1 MASGLQS
8 LAVSQL
14 LAIAMP
20 LQTKPL
26 PPAAD
31 LWERYSYNPLTGEL
45 FSRIQPKRKA
55 LGTSKPRAGHLETR
69 LLWCEPQR
77 CAQIHR
83 IIWKWV
89 TGEEPGYTVDH
100 INRVPWDN
108 RFWNLRVAD
117 WSTQMLNR
125 DYSNPNLHINAFK
138 PGNTSNAIGVNQFTR
153 LGPDGKLHPRPSKA

>member
-1 MASGLQS
+1 
-8 LAVSQL
+8 
-14 LAIAMP
+14 MP
-20 LQTKPL
+20 LKSRQL

-45 FSRIQPKRKA
+45 FSRLHPKRKA

-69 LLWCEPQR
+69 LLWTEPPM

-89 TGEEPGYTVDH
+89 TGEEPGYTIDH
-100 INRVPWDN
+100 INRIPWDN
-108 RFWNLRVAD
+108 HFWNLRVAD

-125 DYSNPNLHINAFK
+125 DYSNPNLHLNAFK
-138 PGNTSNAIGVNQFTR
+138 PGKSGNPKGVNQFTTLAPVSTDR
-153 LGPDGKLHPRPSKA
+153 RQPSTV

>member
-1 MASGLQS
+1 
-8 LAVSQL
+8 
-14 LAIAMP
+14 MP
-20 LQTKPL
+20 LQAKPL

-45 FSRIQPKRKA
+45 FSRVQPKRKA
-55 LGTSKPRAGHLETR
+55 LGTSHRRAGHLETR

-89 TGEEPGYTVDH
+89 TGEEPGYTIDH

-108 RFWNLRVAD
+108 RIWNLRVAD

-138 PGNTSNAIGVNQFTR
+138 PGNTSNAIGVNQFTT
-153 LGPDGKLHPRPSKA
+153 LGPDGKLHPRLSKA

>member
-1 MASGLQS
+1 MAGERQLP
-8 LAVSQL
+8 AVSQL
-14 LAIAMP
+14 PVIAMP
-20 LQTKPL
+20 LQAKPL

-55 LGTSKPRAGHLETR
+55 LGTSHQRAGHLETR
-69 LLWCEPQR
+69 LLWATPPR

-89 TGEEPGYTVDH
+89 TGEEPGYTIDH

-108 RFWNLRVAD
+108 RIWNLRVAD
-117 WSTQMLNR
+117 WSTQMKNR
-125 DYSNPNLHINAFK
+125 DYTAPALANNLVIARK
-138 PGNTSNAIGVNQFTR
+138 ALAT
-153 LGPDGKLHPRPSKA
+153 KLALVEIEPPQPSKV